1 MANRVEIDTELNAD
15 GVVRSVDEIEKEIDK
30 VIKAQERLQAKFD
43 KFREMNPNDNSSK
56 TFRSMQYDA
65 AQLEIRLEEL
75 NAELERANSN
85 NMQISLDGLSESAKR
100 TGGLLTNLGS
110 KLKSFVKT
118 MGTNLVQSVKKGTR
132 ALLDFLNPL
141 KKTNN
146 SLKSGI
152 TTLLKYGFGIR
163 SLFVL
168 VNKLR
173 SALVEGMKNLA
184 QFNDGINPTNTALS
198 NLKSSLTQLKN
209 SFASAFAPIL
219 TVIEPIITKMI
230 NLLSK
235 AATAVG
241 MFFAALT
248 GQKTFIKATAVQENY
263 AKSLEKTSKAAKK
276 AKTYLS
282 GLDEVRQYTPAEE
295 SEKTSADAGVGNMFE
310 EVPIDSKFA
319 DMAKKLKDY
328 LNKIKDLIK
337 NNKFEELGFM
347 LAEDLANALDKIP
360 WEKIQSKCVDIA
372 NKFARFLNG
381 VFSNKH
387 LFTSL
392 GHTIAEALNTVILTA
407 LEFVTTFD
415 WREAG
420 NSIGV
425 GLNQMISDIKWAELG
440 QLIGESFKGVL
451 GFLVELI
458 ETFDWY
464 QFGQSIGVMLANI
477 DWAGCISLMFEAIG
491 AVLGGLFA
499 FLLGLV
505 EPAWTDLKNW
515 WHDNAYEDGKF
526 TITGLLDGIKDK
538 MKDIWNWIKENIFQ
552 PFINGFKKAFG
563 IASPSKVMYEQG
575 GFIMEGMFNAIT
587 DWISK
592 IIPKFVELKD
602 KIVQKIRD
610 IKSDST
616 KPLEDIKNNFVET
629 FENMKKGIENAVNG
643 IIGIVENMINKCIE
657 GLNKLGDAPRSALG
671 GVASLADSLGAH
683 GVANKISSIKIPT
696 ISKVRIPRLATGTV
710 IPRQASEFIAMLGD
724 NNKES
729 EVVSPLSTIKQAM
742 QEVLNQS
749 GNSSNRVIHI
759 TATLDKRV
767 IFEEMIDEGRTQAVI
782 NGNNPFDIGYVGV

>member
-295 SEKTSADAGVGNMFE
+295 DESGNGADAGVGNMFE
-310 EVPIDSKFA
+310 EVPIDSKFQE
-319 DMAKKLKDY
+319 M
-328 LNKIKDLIK
+328 
-337 NNKFEELGFM
+337 
-347 LAEDLANALDKIP
+347 
-360 WEKIQSKCVDIA
+360 A
-372 NKFARFLNG
+372 NKFKDFL
-381 VFSNKH
+381 KQIKE
-387 LFTSL
+387 L
-392 GHTIAEALNTVILTA
+392 IEQ
-407 LEFVTTFD
+407 ED
-415 WREAG
+415 WKG
-420 NSIGV
+420 
-425 GLNQMISDIKWAELG
+425 LG
-440 QLIGESFKGVL
+440 QLLGSKVNEAVDAIPWNGIGHKIGYALNAAIQTAYWFLKTIDFHEIGKSFAELFNGIFAEIDFEYVGRL
-451 GFLVELI
+451 AVRVVTAFFDAIIGFFGNLDYKQIAKAI
-458 ETFDWY
+458 EDTLNGAFDEAQEWLKEY
-464 QFGQSIGVMLANI
+464 
-477 DWAGCISLMFEAIG
+477 DWAQMGKESYKELEEAFKSVDTDSLSKSFWRTVGMAIG
-491 AVLGGLFA
+491 AGVSYILSFLKKPWEDMLAYFYSFA
-499 FLLGLV
+499 YD
-505 EPAWTDLKNW
+505 END
-515 WHDNAYEDGKF
+515 DGKLA
-526 TITGLLDGIKDK
+526 GKE
-538 MKDIWNWIKENIFQ
+538 IWNGVLQGIYEGVMGIGQWLYDNVFT
-552 PFINGFKKAFG
+552 PFIEGFRECFQ
-563 IASPSKVMYEQG
+563 IASPSKVMEDESMW
-575 GFIMEGMFNAIT
+575 IMEGIYLGLSKLVDHVLDPIRDVKKGFIKTFEELWGGLKGVINTIISGIETMANGVVSGINTIINALNGIKFT
-587 DWISK
+587 
-592 IIPKFVELKD
+592 IPEWLKD
-602 KIVQKIRD
+602 VPLAGKFAG
-610 IKSDST
+610 KSFGFNIST
-616 KPLEDIKNNFVET
+616 
-629 FENMKKGIENAVNG
+629 
-643 IIGIVENMINKCIE
+643 IGSV
-657 GLNKLGDAPRSALG
+657 
-671 GVASLADSLGAH
+671 SL
-683 GVANKISSIKIPT
+683 
-696 ISKVRIPRLATGTV
+696 PRLATGTV
-710 IPRQASEFIAMLGD
+710 VPRQASEFIALMGD
-724 NNKES
+724 NNKET
-729 EVVSPLSTIKQAM
+729 EVVSPLSTIEKAV
-742 QEVLNQS
+742 ENVLSKNGS
-749 GNSSNRVIHI
+749 FGNKTIYLTGLIDRRV
-759 TATLDKRV
+759 L
-767 IFEEMIDEGRTQAVI
+767 FEEIIEEGREQSVYY
-782 NGNNPFDIGYVGV
+782 GRNPFDILANNGGA